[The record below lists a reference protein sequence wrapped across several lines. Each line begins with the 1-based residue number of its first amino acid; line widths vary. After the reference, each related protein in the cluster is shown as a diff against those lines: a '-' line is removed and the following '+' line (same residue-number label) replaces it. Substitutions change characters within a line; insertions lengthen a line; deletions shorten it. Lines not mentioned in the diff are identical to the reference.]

1 MILLDV
7 ILGGLVLGGMYAL
20 VAIGFNLQY
29 GIARVLNLAYGE
41 FLVTAAF
48 AAYWMYTLWQIDPI
62 LGMIFSVPVTFA
74 ANWLVYRVLMD
85 PLARRATNRDQF
97 EGDTILSTFGLLFVI
112 KGSVILAFTGDI
124 RSYDYLSGP
133 VSIVGMTFSANRLLA
148 FAVSCLFA
156 AAIYIWL
163 VRTRTGNAMRA
174 LAVDPVAAR
183 IVAIDVRRIS
193 ALAFATGGALVA
205 IAGTLVS
212 TFLSFD
218 PTVGVDFTV
227 KALIVVIMGG
237 VGNMLGCLVA
247 GLLLGLTEAMTARFL
262 DSGLKLAVAYVMF
275 LAVLLIRPRGLFGS
289 N

>member
-1 MILLDV
+1 VILLDV
-7 ILGGLVLGGMYAL
+7 VAGGLVLGGMYAL

-48 AAYWMYTLWQIDPI
+48 AAYWMLTLWRIDPI
-62 LGMIFSVPVTFA
+62 AGMALSVPVTFA
-74 ANWLVYRVLMD
+74 ANWLVYRIFIE
-85 PLARRATNRDQF
+85 PLARRSTNRDQF

-112 KGSVILAFTGDI
+112 NGSVILAFTGDL

-133 VSIVGMTFSANRLLA
+133 VNILGLTFAMNRLVALA
-148 FAVSCLFA
+148 VACICTV
-156 AAIYIWL
+156 AIFSILTW
-163 VRTRTGNAMRA
+163 TRTGMAMRA
-174 LAVDPVAAR
+174 LAVDPLAAS
-183 IVAIDVRRIS
+183 IMAIDVPKIS

-205 IAGTLVS
+205 VAGTLVS

-227 KALIVVIMGG
+227 KAIIVVIMGG
-237 VGNMLGCLVA
+237 VGNMLGCLAA
-247 GLLLGLTEAMTARFL
+247 GLLLGLTESFTARFL

-275 LAVLLIRPRGLFGS
+275 LLVLLFRPRGMFGS

>member
-7 ILGGLVLGGMYAL
+7 VLGGLVLGGMYAL

-48 AAYWMYTLWQIDPI
+48 AAYWMFTLWRIDPI
-62 LGMIFSVPVTFA
+62 LGMVLSVPVAFA
-74 ANWLVYRVLMD
+74 ANWLVYRIFIE
-85 PLARRATNRDQF
+85 PLARRAANRDQF

-112 KGSVILAFTGDI
+112 NGSVILAFTSDL
-124 RSYDYLSGP
+124 RSYDYLSEP
-133 VSIVGMTFSANRLLA
+133 VNIFGLTFSMNRLVALG
-148 FAVSCLFA
+148 VSCLFTV
-156 AAIYIWL
+156 AIFAIL
-163 VRTRTGNAMRA
+163 TFTRTGTAMRA
-174 LAVDPVAAR
+174 LAIDPLAAS
-183 IVAIDVRRIS
+183 ILAIDVPRIS

-205 IAGTLVS
+205 VAGTLVS
-212 TFLSFD
+212 TFLAFD

-227 KALIVVIMGG
+227 KAIIVVIMGG
-237 VGNMLGCLVA
+237 VGNMLGCLAA
-247 GLLLGLTEAMTARFL
+247 GLLLGLTEGLTARFL

-275 LAVLLIRPRGLFGS
+275 LGVLLFRPRGLFGS

>member
-7 ILGGLVLGGMYAL
+7 VAGGLVLGGMYAL

-48 AAYWMYTLWQIDPI
+48 AAYWMLTLWRIDPI
-62 LGMIFSVPVTFA
+62 AGMAISVPVTFA
-74 ANWLVYRVLMD
+74 ANWLVYRIFIE
-85 PLARRATNRDQF
+85 PLARRSANRDQF

-112 KGSVILAFTGDI
+112 NGSVILAFTGDL

-133 VSIVGMTFSANRLLA
+133 VNILGLTFAMNRLVALA
-148 FAVSCLFA
+148 VACVCTV
-156 AAIYIWL
+156 AIFSILTW
-163 VRTRTGNAMRA
+163 TRTGMAMRA
-174 LAVDPVAAR
+174 LAVDPLAAS
-183 IVAIDVRRIS
+183 IMAIDVPKIS

-205 IAGTLVS
+205 VAGTLVS

-227 KALIVVIMGG
+227 KAIIVVIMGG
-237 VGNMLGCLVA
+237 VGNMLGCLAA
-247 GLLLGLTEAMTARFL
+247 GLLLGLTESFTARFL

-275 LAVLLIRPRGLFGS
+275 LLVLLFRPRGMFGS

>member
-1 MILLDV
+1 VILLDV
-7 ILGGLVLGGMYAL
+7 VAGGLVLGGMYAL

-48 AAYWMYTLWQIDPI
+48 AAYWMLTLWRIDPI
-62 LGMIFSVPVTFA
+62 AGMAISVPVTFA
-74 ANWLVYRVLMD
+74 ANWLVYRIFIE
-85 PLARRATNRDQF
+85 PLARRSANRDQF

-112 KGSVILAFTGDI
+112 NGSVILAFTGDL

-133 VSIVGMTFSANRLLA
+133 VNILGLTFAMNRLVALA
-148 FAVSCLFA
+148 VACICTV
-156 AAIYIWL
+156 AIFSILTW
-163 VRTRTGNAMRA
+163 TRTGMAMRA
-174 LAVDPVAAR
+174 LAVDPLAAS
-183 IVAIDVRRIS
+183 IMAIDVPKIS

-205 IAGTLVS
+205 VAGTLVS

-227 KALIVVIMGG
+227 KAIIVVIMGG
-237 VGNMLGCLVA
+237 VGNMLGCLAA
-247 GLLLGLTEAMTARFL
+247 GLLLGLTESFTARFL

-275 LAVLLIRPRGLFGS
+275 LLVLLFRPRGMFGS

>member
-1 MILLDV
+1 MVVLDV
-7 ILGGLVLGGMYAL
+7 VLAGVVLGGMYAL

-48 AAYWMYTLWQIDPI
+48 AAYWMFTLWRIDPL
-62 LGMIFSVPVTFA
+62 LGMFLSVPATFA
-74 ANWLVYRVLMD
+74 ANWLVYRVLID
-85 PLARRATNRDQF
+85 PLARRAANRDQF
-97 EGDTILSTFGLLFVI
+97 EGDTILSSFGLLFVLN
-112 KGSVILAFTGDI
+112 GSVIFAFTGDI
-124 RSYDYLSGP
+124 RSYDYLSNP
-133 VSIVGMTFSANRLLA
+133 VSIFGLTFSANRLLA
-148 FAVSCLFA
+148 FGLACVFA
-156 AAIYIWL
+156 AAIYSMLMW
-163 VRTRTGNAMRA
+163 TRTGTAMRA
-174 LAVDPVAAR
+174 LAIDPLAAS
-183 IVAIDVRRIS
+183 IVAVDVPKVS

-205 IAGTLVS
+205 VAGTLVS
-212 TFLSFD
+212 TFLAFD

-247 GLLLGLTEAMTARFL
+247 GLLLGITEAFTARFF

-275 LAVLLIRPRGLFGS
+275 LAVLLVRPRGLFGS

>member
-1 MILLDV
+1 
-7 ILGGLVLGGMYAL
+7 VLGGMYAL

-48 AAYWMYTLWQIDPI
+48 AAYWMLTLWRIDPI
-62 LGMIFSVPVTFA
+62 AGMAISVPVTFA
-74 ANWLVYRVLMD
+74 ANWLVYRIFIE
-85 PLARRATNRDQF
+85 PLARRSANRDQF

-112 KGSVILAFTGDI
+112 NGSVILAFTGDL

-133 VSIVGMTFSANRLLA
+133 VNILGLTFAMNRLVALA
-148 FAVSCLFA
+148 VACICTV
-156 AAIYIWL
+156 AIFSILTW
-163 VRTRTGNAMRA
+163 TRTGMAMRA
-174 LAVDPVAAR
+174 LAVDPLAAS
-183 IVAIDVRRIS
+183 IMAIDVPKIS

-205 IAGTLVS
+205 VAGTLVS

-227 KALIVVIMGG
+227 KAIIVVIMGG
-237 VGNMLGCLVA
+237 VGNMLGCLAA
-247 GLLLGLTEAMTARFL
+247 GLLLGLTESFTARFL

-275 LAVLLIRPRGLFGS
+275 LLVLLFRPRGMFGS